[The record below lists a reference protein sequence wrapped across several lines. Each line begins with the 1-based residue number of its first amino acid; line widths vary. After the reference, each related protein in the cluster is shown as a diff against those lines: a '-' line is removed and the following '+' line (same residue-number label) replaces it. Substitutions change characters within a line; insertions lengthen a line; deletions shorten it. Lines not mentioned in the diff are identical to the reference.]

1 MVGLAQMHSRQACPE
16 RARTVVK
23 GAMKN
28 QYVGDINDYRKYG
41 LLRLLSGRG
50 ALSTAVCWML
60 TEGDGRG
67 DGEKTAYLNQPG
79 KYRSYDPDLFD
90 SLQRLV
96 RADCARDVGAVERAG
111 ILPAAMFHSARLT
124 DDPDERRQY
133 MDAFFRA
140 AAGCDLIFF
149 DPDNGIEVKSVPPGR
164 KDSAKYLYWGELKR
178 AFAAGASVLIYQHF
192 PREERASYVA
202 KLARKILNRTGAGTA
217 YAFSSA
223 HVLFLLT
230 VQETHATHFGE
241 AAERVRLAWEC
252 EFRVTIHSR
261 PAPTVGGGAG
271 RQSGWPVGGSV
282 PRTRE
287 EEALAFPTSLSSGC
301 GRGDGTRSGGA
312 AMGVLPS
319 ALPAT
324 RRSGVRGVDDF
335 PAGAVAE
342 PRARL
347 LSEFQ
352 ALHTGPPE
360 WAWPYAPSIPFIG
373 TEYAVGSGLLVYA
386 SAENL
391 AWMYRKPI
399 PDRFSSS
406 RAWDRYRAVYEDEG
420 RNSGDFFP
428 IVGMAPVEDGGL
440 LAAALFIAG
449 KLGLPTADTP
459 RAFLETLAVTN
470 WCKFVIQSKTNQDYV
485 GDLAKLAESLP
496 FVVAELAAL
505 RPAVALVPSSLWKR
519 PALAGTMCQASPRT
533 RYIDVPQFN
542 VTVVNCQASMVDG
555 HERGQALRER
565 LQATPLGEWM
575 RHLVEFRE
583 ENAWRYI
590 AWLDAELDARGA

>member
-1 MVGLAQMHSRQACPE
+1 
-16 RARTVVK
+16 
-23 GAMKN
+23 MKN

-41 LLRLLSGRG
+41 LLRLLSGHG
-50 ALSTAVCWML
+50 TLSAAVCWML

-67 DGEKTAYLNQPG
+67 DGEKTAYLRQPD
-79 KYRSYDPDLFD
+79 RCRARDPELFD
-90 SLQRLV
+90 RLHDLV
-96 RADCARDVGAVERAG
+96 VLRDARDVQAIEQAGVLPGAK
-111 ILPAAMFHSARLT
+111 FHFVLLT
-124 DDPDERRQY
+124 DDPEQRRQY

-140 AAGCDLIFF
+140 ATGCDLVFF
-149 DPDNGIEVKSVPPGR
+149 DPDNGIEVKSVPLGR

-178 AFAAGASVLIYQHF
+178 AFATGASVLVYQHF

-202 KLARKILNRTGAGTA
+202 KLARKILNRTGAGTV

-230 VQETHATHFGE
+230 VQETHARHFAE
-241 AAERVRLAWEC
+241 AVERVRCAWGG

-261 PAPTVGGGAG
+261 SALTVGSGASRLSGWPAGGSAPHPAGESRTPWTPRFGVADRAMDRLAGKTPLGASSIAVSATPDAGGLEGQWSSSGGAG
-271 RQSGWPVGGSV
+271 
-282 PRTRE
+282 
-287 EEALAFPTSLSSGC
+287 
-301 GRGDGTRSGGA
+301 
-312 AMGVLPS
+312 
-319 ALPAT
+319 
-324 RRSGVRGVDDF
+324 
-335 PAGAVAE
+335 AE

-352 ALHTGPPE
+352 ALDTGLPE

-373 TEYAVGSGLLVYA
+373 TEYAVSSGLLVYA

-399 PDRFSSS
+399 PERFTSP

-428 IVGMAPVEDGGL
+428 IVGMAPVEKGGL
-440 LAAALFIAG
+440 LAAALFIAA
-449 KLGLPTADTP
+449 KLGLPTAETP
-459 RAFLETLAVTN
+459 RAFLETLAVSN
-470 WCKFVIQSKTNQDYV
+470 WCKFVTQSKTNQDYV
-485 GDLAKLAESLP
+485 GDPEKLAESLP

-505 RPAVALVPSSLWKR
+505 QPAVVLVPHSLWKQ
-519 PALAGTMCQASPRT
+519 PALAAAMRQASPRT

-542 VTVVNCQASMVDG
+542 VTVVNCQPAMADC
-555 HERGQALRER
+555 HERGLALRER

-575 RHLVEFRE
+575 QELIGFNEA
-583 ENAWRYI
+583 NAWRYI
-590 AWLDAELDARGA
+590 AWLDGNVGA